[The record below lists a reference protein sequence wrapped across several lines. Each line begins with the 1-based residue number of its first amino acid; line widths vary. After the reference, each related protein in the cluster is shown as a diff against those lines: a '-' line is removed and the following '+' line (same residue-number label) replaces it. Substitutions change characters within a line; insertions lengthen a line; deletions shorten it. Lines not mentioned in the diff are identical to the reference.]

1 MTKKMQE
8 VLFMSELGEK
18 LGVSKGDIVDFI
30 ENTQDIYFKDSVLK
44 DFEWIVFKADTG
56 FKMCSLFDLITT
68 KTNPKKFLVFIETP
82 TDDVNAHMEDL
93 MGKSFSENKTGRMF
107 IITEGY
113 FEIGEDDGETD
124 EKNILN

>member
-44 DFEWIVFKADTG
+44 DFEWVVFKAEIG
-56 FKMCSLFDLITT
+56 FKMVSLFDLITNE
-68 KTNPKKFLVFIETP
+68 TNPKKFLVFIETP
-82 TDDVNAHMEDL
+82 TDDVNAHVEDL

-113 FEIGEDDGETD
+113 FEVGEDDGETD